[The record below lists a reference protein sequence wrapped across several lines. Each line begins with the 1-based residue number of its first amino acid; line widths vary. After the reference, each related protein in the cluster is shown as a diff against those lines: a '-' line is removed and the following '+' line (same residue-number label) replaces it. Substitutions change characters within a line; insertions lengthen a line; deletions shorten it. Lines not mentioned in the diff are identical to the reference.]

1 MADEAKHPIR
11 LWREERKLSLEA
23 LSETLGVSKMALS
36 RWERGVALPRTKD
49 WPRIAVVTGVTPA
62 QLAEFKA
69 SVTA

>member
-11 LWREERKLSLEA
+11 RFREERNLTLEA

-36 RWERGVALPRTKD
+36 RWERGIALPRTKD

-69 SVTA
+69 SVPA

>member
-1 MADEAKHPIR
+1 MADEVKHPIR
-11 LWREERKLSLEA
+11 RYREERNLSLDA

-36 RWERGVALPRTKD
+36 RWERGLVLPRAKD

-69 SVTA
+69 SVPA

>member
-1 MADEAKHPIR
+1 MADDTKHPIR
-11 LWREERKLSLEA
+11 RFREERNLSLEA
-23 LSETLGVSKMALS
+23 LSEKLGVSKMALS
-36 RWERGVALPRTKD
+36 RWERGVALPRVRD

>member
-1 MADEAKHPIR
+1 MADDTKHPIR